1 MCQRVIDYF
10 NDKISNCVIPGITIT
25 IRTIRNPNC
34 YTSRCRARLY
44 LHYYELEGNIKCYNL
59 KWISLSPDTNP
70 TDCFD
75 ITNSHWYGGGQTAE
89 FAWPLEK
96 GGHNFQPF
104 ITGKVEQN
112 EWGNVLK
119 RYFIGSKGK

>member
-1 MCQRVIDYF
+1 MDAQVRLVVF
-10 NDKISNCVIPGITIT
+10 QNLNCHASC
-25 IRTIRNPNC
+25 R
-34 YTSRCRARLY
+34 RARLY
-44 LHYYELEGNIKCYNL
+44 LNYYELEGDIKCYNL
-59 KWISLSPDTNP
+59 KWISLTPDVAP

-75 ITNSHWYGGGQTAE
+75 MTNSHWYGGGQTAE

-119 RYFIGSKGK
+119 RYFISSKGKYYNIRSITQHFHS